1 MPWCWGACRGAQ
13 VCAVVPRCVQWC
25 PGAKLCRTPLRIA
38 DPHPF
43 PNNPLGPLPAH
54 AASRGGL
61 RAGRAGGNPLAALP
75 CTYCCGFGVW
85 LGLVPLQEAAARV
98 FAWRGSA
105 SARQRTPARE
115 GFGVVCQGSGFLFF
129 FPSSEVFQP
138 IGRWKST
145 SLVSFAGST
154 LGNNWCAITVLKNC
168 ALFPKACV
176 FPCNNPNP
184 TCFGVPVEIPA
195 AVGCQERSHPQPGT
209 GAVPLAG
216 QEAPE
221 GSLQPPD
228 VSSQISSCCAGG
240 QHRARVALDVFF
252 FSLPHVLKRLV
263 FKMQR
268 IQPRGGMLGLRK
280 KNNK

>member
-1 MPWCWGACRGAQ
+1 MGCWGACWGAG
-13 VCAVVPRCVQWC
+13 VGAGVHVMVLGCVLGVPRCVQWC

-105 SARQRTPARE
+105 SARQRAPARE

-129 FPSSEVFQP
+129 FTFLR
-138 IGRWKST
+138 GFST
-145 SLVSFAGST
+145 HWAMEKHLFGFLCWQHAGKQLACCNST
-154 LGNNWCAITVLKNC
+154 EELHSV
-168 ALFPKACV
+168 PQSV
-176 FPCNNPNP
+176 R
-184 TCFGVPVEIPA
+184 VPV
-195 AVGCQERSHPQPGT
+195 
-209 GAVPLAG
+209 
-216 QEAPE
+216 
-221 GSLQPPD
+221 
-228 VSSQISSCCAGG
+228 
-240 QHRARVALDVFF
+240 
-252 FSLPHVLKRLV
+252 
-263 FKMQR
+263 
-268 IQPRGGMLGLRK
+268 
-280 KNNK
+280 